1 MNAKERIEFKE
12 LLRTQGWAFRDL
24 GTWPAKATY
33 YKPTGEAMPN
43 LPAEPTA
50 MKKYL
55 RRGFLLYKPTEEQI
69 ATNIFGKH
77 PELLG
82 LFATPMPSANG
93 VKCLECGKELK
104 SPLGLKIHMTAQHKR
119 GKSKKR

>member
-33 YKPTGEAMPN
+33 YKQNGEAMPN

-69 ATNIFGKH
+69 ATHIFGKH

-82 LFATPMPSANG
+82 LFATPLPWPT
-93 VKCLECGKELK
+93 VIKCPECGKELK
-104 SPLGLKIHMTAQHKR
+104 TTLGVKTHMTAQHKR
-119 GKSKKR
+119 SKS